1 MYNYI
6 YTHTRIFTDVFLRAW
21 CFSGLISVVMA
32 DPPWDIHMELLGKLR
47 FPRLPMVGME
57 TNTVNGDL
65 WGCHRIDG
73 DFIRFFIW
81 GFHGDFNEF

>member
-1 MYNYI
+1 MYIYI

-47 FPRLPMVGME
+47 FPMGFPWWEWKPTL
-57 TNTVNGDL
+57 DL
-65 WGCHRIDG
+65 WGFMGMSMGIDG
-73 DFIRFFIW
+73 DFIRFYMGISW
-81 GFHGDFNEF
+81 GFQ